1 MSKRV
6 PDWLNNALWSA
17 PSPHND
23 AATADPPSPRP
34 PPTVA
39 TPPETPASSYA
50 DAHDAE
56 GEHRDPLS
64 SLVSD
69 NYASACCSDEEDG
82 RASADSMASAAV
94 TPPSAKDFTR
104 QNQILNEVFGAKL

>member
-1 MSKRV
+1 MNKRV

-23 AATADPPSPRP
+23 ADPPSPRP
-34 PPTVA
+34 PPTAA

-56 GEHRDPLS
+56 GEHKDPLS
-64 SLVSD
+64 SVD
-69 NYASACCSDEEDG
+69 PENYASACCSDEEDG
-82 RASADSMASAAV
+82 RASADSMASAAA
-94 TPPSAKDFTR
+94 TPPAAKDFTR
-104 QNQILNEVFGAKL
+104 QSQILNEVFGAKL